1 MLVLDRVDWP
11 PIQFSVRTATVA
23 LLRHFHL
30 DPRES
35 FPRVSDPYCSILPLK
50 NPSFEG
56 LLFEERLFYE
66 RRLALRGAA
75 WPIHRAVSHC
85 GRIAGGLEERGIP
98 APRGGNW
105 SAVQVARL
113 LKAAAVPFDASAGAA
128 EETSNAVRL
137 VRVLPNRSDIRLAT

>member
-85 GRIAGGLEERGIP
+85 GRIAGGLEVAESRAKLLDAGIDLEALPVVEALP
-98 APRGGNW
+98 AP
-105 SAVQVARL
+105 
-113 LKAAAVPFDASAGAA
+113 
-128 EETSNAVRL
+128 
-137 VRVLPNRSDIRLAT
+137 ATK

>member
-11 PIQFSVRTATVA
+11 PIQFSVRTATVV
-23 LLRHFHL
+23 LLRPFHL

-85 GRIAGGLEERGIP
+85 GPSLRARRSAESQRAAGIGP
-98 APRGGNW
+98 
-105 SAVQVARL
+105 AVQVPRML
-113 LKAAAVPFDASAGAA
+113 EAAAIFDASA
-128 EETSNAVRL
+128 
-137 VRVLPNRSDIRLAT
+137 ATTPH